1 MAFDFV
7 GKTGLP
13 GVMLGGTLIS
23 KAFLVSL
30 VGLFLLPCSH
40 AQARLALNKKALHF
54 VQGF

>member
-30 VGLFLLPCSH
+30 VGFFLLPCSH
-40 AQARLALNKKALHF
+40 EQARLALNKKALHF